1 MPNCAM
7 NYDAIRYNG
16 AECDIVIQYNIGIVS
31 HDAMRYDELQYNL
44 LLKHAVHYSTMQYDT
59 MRLSICSCNII
70 QYYTI

>member
-7 NYDAIRYNG
+7 DYDAIRYNG
-16 AECDIVIQYNIGIVS
+16 ADCDIVIQYNIGIIS
-31 HDAMRYDELQYNL
+31 YDAMRYDALQYNL
-44 LLKHAVHYSTMQYDT
+44 LLKHAVHYSTMQCDT

>member
-7 NYDAIRYNG
+7 DYDAIRYNG
-16 AECDIVIQYNIGIVS
+16 ADCNIVIQYNIGIIS

-44 LLKHAVHYSTMQYDT
+44 LLKHAVHYSTMQHDT